1 MIFDCLHDFE
11 EIEEKIL
18 KGQTLLIAADDKLLE
33 KLPAGRWIGG
43 TTTYFMTEL
52 GGVCTDKKIFVTEL
66 DAVASNISIK
76 TYDEN
81 TIENIYLDA
90 PENGFSFIIM
100 PAGPKCH
107 SVFSMEAFSF
117 KNFAM
122 RPLIG
127 WLPGVHLDET
137 GTDKPKAYN
146 GTIPGIPQQGAVV
159 MHVELPDDKSAE
171 VGMLNMFEQGDGDT
185 VTFPESGFNA
195 KEAYINGVKVDF
207 AKYIFE
213 NNLDLRLPLVTDV
226 NGTFV
231 NTSFCRNFG
240 DDGEVMFYSPVFKTL
255 EYKHAKP
262 VANYAEKFTKKL
274 SMGLGVEMVFSCNCI
289 LNYIY
294 SGLDRY
300 SRSDLSGPVTFGEI
314 AYHIHNQT
322 VVYLRIIHNQ

>member
-1 MIFDCLHDFE
+1 MIFDRLHDLE
-11 EIEEKIL
+11 EIEKKIL
-18 KGQTLLIAADDKLLE
+18 KGETLLIAADEKLLK

-66 DAVASNISIK
+66 DAVASNINIK

-100 PAGPKCH
+100 PAGSKCH

-117 KNFAM
+117 KDFAM

-127 WLPGVHLDET
+127 WLPGTHLDET
-137 GTDKPKAYN
+137 GVDKPKAYS
-146 GTIPGIPQQGAVV
+146 GAAPGKSIGGAIV
-159 MHVELPDDKSAE
+159 MHVELTGNKLAE
-171 VGMLNMFEQGDGDT
+171 VGMLNMFEQGGGDT
-185 VTFPESGFNA
+185 ITFPESGFTA

-231 NTSFCRNFG
+231 NTSFCRNYSS
-240 DDGEVMFYSPVFKTL
+240 DGEVLFYSPVFKTL